1 VILDAHVHFW
11 DPAARHH
18 DWLSGAL
25 DRPFG
30 PADLPAAHDV
40 IFVEADCRV
49 DEAADEAAW
58 VAGLGD
64 PRVRGIV
71 ANAPL
76 EDGPAA
82 LEPMLGLTL
91 VCGVRRLIEPR
102 PLTFALG
109 AGFVAGVRR
118 LGELGRP
125 FDACV
130 HRGQLR
136 VLAALADAA
145 PATTI
150 VLDHLGKPDVA
161 GGGLD
166 PWRADLAALA
176 ARENVVCKLSGLAT
190 QADAARWEDQV
201 VPYLAHALAVFGA
214 ERCLAGS
221 DWPVLTTAA
230 SYERWFAVVSALAP
244 EPVLGATAA
253 EIYGL

>member
-30 PADLPAAHDV
+30 PEDLPATHDV
-40 IFVEADCRV
+40 IFVEADCHV
-49 DEAADEAAW
+49 AEAADEVAW

-76 EDGPAA
+76 EQGPEA
-82 LEPMLGLTL
+82 LEPVLGLPL
-91 VCGVRRLIEPR
+91 VRGVRRQIEPR
-102 PLTFALG
+102 PVAFALAG
-109 AGFVAGVRR
+109 GFVAGVRR

-145 PATTI
+145 PRTTI

-161 GGGLD
+161 HAGLD

-201 VPYLAHALAVFGA
+201 VPYLEHALAVFGP

-221 DWPVLTTAA
+221 DWPVLTLAA
-230 SYERWFAVVSALAP
+230 TYERWFAVLAAVAP

-253 EIYGL
+253 EVYRL

>member
-18 DWLSGAL
+18 DWLSGDL

-30 PADLPAAHDV
+30 PRDLPAAHDV

-49 DEAADEAAW
+49 EEAADEVAW

-71 ANAPL
+71 ANARL
-76 EDGPAA
+76 EDGPDA
-82 LEPMLGLTL
+82 LAPVLEAPL
-91 VCGVRRLIEPR
+91 VCGVRRQIEPR
-102 PLTFALG
+102 PAGFAL
-109 AGFVAGVRR
+109 ADGFVAGVRR

-130 HRGQLR
+130 HRGQLAE
-136 VLAALADAA
+136 LAALADAA
-145 PATTI
+145 PRTTI

-161 GGGLD
+161 GAAVD

-176 ARENVVCKLSGLAT
+176 ARGNVVCKLSGLAT

-201 VPYLAHALAVFGA
+201 VPYLEHALAAFGP

-221 DWPVLTTAA
+221 DWPVLTLAA
-230 SYERWFAVVSALAP
+230 SYERWFAVLAAVAP
-244 EPVLGATAA
+244 EPVLGANAA
-253 EIYGL
+253 EVYRL

>member
-18 DWLSGAL
+18 DWLSGSL

-40 IFVEADCRV
+40 VFVEADCRV
-49 DEAADEAAW
+49 EEAVDEVTW

-64 PRVRGIV
+64 PRVRAIV

-76 EDGPAA
+76 EDGPDA
-82 LEPMLGLTL
+82 LEPVLGLPL
-91 VCGVRRLIEPR
+91 VRGVRRQIEPR
-102 PLTFALG
+102 PAEFALA
-109 AGFVAGVRR
+109 AGFVAAVRR

-136 VLAALADAA
+136 ALAALADAA
-145 PATTI
+145 PRTTI

-176 ARENVVCKLSGLAT
+176 AREHVVCKLSGLAT
-190 QADAARWEDQV
+190 QADAGAWERQV
-201 VPYLAHALAVFGA
+201 VPYLEHALAVFGP

-221 DWPVLTTAA
+221 DWPVLTRAA
-230 SYERWFAVVSALAP
+230 SYERWFAILAAVAP

-253 EIYGL
+253 EVYGL